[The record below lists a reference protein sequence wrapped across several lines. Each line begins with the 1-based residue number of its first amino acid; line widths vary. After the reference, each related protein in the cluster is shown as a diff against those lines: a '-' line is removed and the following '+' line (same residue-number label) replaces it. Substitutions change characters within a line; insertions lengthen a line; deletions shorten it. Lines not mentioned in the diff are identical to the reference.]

1 MNYEG
6 LIEIVESTV
15 QEFNTA
21 VLRYIDVMN
30 SLPEDADDEVVDKVN
45 YLTRNLPP
53 TGDLQNFLDKWY
65 KDK

>member
-6 LIEIVESTV
+6 LIEIVKSTV

-21 VLRYIDVMN
+21 VLHYIDVMN

-53 TGDLQNFLDKWY
+53 TGDLQNFLDKWH